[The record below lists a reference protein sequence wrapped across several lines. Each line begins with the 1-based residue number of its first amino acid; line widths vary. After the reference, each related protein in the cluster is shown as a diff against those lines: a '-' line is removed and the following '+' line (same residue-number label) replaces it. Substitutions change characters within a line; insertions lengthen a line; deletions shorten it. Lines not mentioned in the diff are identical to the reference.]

1 LKEQIYHRSLKIIE
15 EIYNESQYGIDD
27 LYRIKDI
34 VHSLDDNHWVGKQW
48 LIDTLYPLYNK
59 IYGTNTSG
67 KIYIAG
73 GWYGLQAHLIKQV
86 FKNFHV
92 ITGDMDPMTEHFGH
106 RLFSDTDIEFKV
118 ENCLDSI
125 DLNADII
132 INTSCEHMDKED
144 LETFISLKPKES
156 IIILQS
162 NDYGELDSH
171 INCSSSLEE
180 FVESV
185 EPFLSKNWIIS
196 KSQIDL
202 GDFNRFMII
211 GQ

>member
-1 LKEQIYHRSLKIIE
+1 MKEQILYRSLKIIE
-15 EIYNESQYGIDD
+15 EIYDESQYGVDD

-34 VHSLDDNHWVGKQW
+34 VHSLDDNHWIGKQW

-59 IYGTNTSG
+59 IYGNNTSG
-67 KIYIAG
+67 KVYIAG

-118 ENCLDSI
+118 ENCLDSM
-125 DLNADII
+125 DLDANII
-132 INTSCEHMDKED
+132 INTSCEHMKKED
-144 LETFISLKPKES
+144 LQNFILKKPKES
-156 IIILQS
+156 IIVLQS
-162 NDYGELDSH
+162 NDYDKLDSH
-171 INCSSSLEE
+171 INCQESLEE
-180 FVESV
+180 FCNFVKPS
-185 EPFLSKNWIIS
+185 LSKEWIIS

-202 GDFNRFMII
+202 GDFNRFMVI

>member
-1 LKEQIYHRSLKIIE
+1 MKEQILYRSLKIIE
-15 EIYNESQYGIDD
+15 EIYDESQYGVDD

-34 VHSLDDNHWVGKQW
+34 VHSLDDNHWIGKQW

-59 IYGTNTSG
+59 IYGNNTGG

-86 FKNFHV
+86 FKNFYV

-118 ENCLDSI
+118 ENCLNST
-125 DLNADII
+125 DLDANII
-132 INTSCEHMDKED
+132 INTSCEHMDPED
-144 LETFISLKPKES
+144 LQNFILKKPKES
-156 IIILQS
+156 IIVLQS

-171 INCSSSLEE
+171 INCVESLEE
-180 FVESV
+180 FCNFVK
-185 EPFLSKNWIIS
+185 PLLSKEWIIS

-202 GDFNRFMII
+202 GDFNRFMVI